1 MGELT
6 GHADLKDD
14 TLLTYEVEVGYEIVW
29 ELRRLCPTYQITRES
44 SLWLMGLMPRKK
56 VPVSFLAGSCLN
68 FQIEFH
74 PSKVESHCRKLAQPL
89 IFTAF

>member
-44 SLWLMGLMPRKK
+44 SLWLMPRKK
-56 VPVSFLAGSCLN
+56 SPAG
-68 FQIEFH
+68 
-74 PSKVESHCRKLAQPL
+74 
-89 IFTAF
+89 